1 MDELR
6 YRNVKLKRIK
16 NRDARVRNNR
26 MFQEDQGAFYRKT
39 QGTEQL
45 RGEVPDME
53 KFEEFWGGIW
63 EDETKTPNRK
73 WMNTVAKKIR
83 EKVKNVQEFTITEK
97 NFYDIV
103 KKRKNWSAPGI
114 DGIQNFWWKKLKGA
128 WKSIIRC
135 FTRWREQPEVI
146 PDWLTQG
153 RTVLL
158 PKTEDLSSERNY
170 RPITCLNTCYK
181 IFTGM
186 IGKYMKEHAERNNI
200 WDRCQLGTCS
210 GVLGTVDQLL
220 IDAAIMD
227 EVRNQQRNLA
237 VAFYD
242 YQKAYDMVRHD
253 WMIRVYRWMGIQEK
267 VVKVLIKLMKGW
279 KTRLEVTQNGKVKT
293 SRLLNIMKGFLQG
306 DSYAPVG
313 FCLTAVPVSMLL
325 EETDGYK
332 MGQKDEERV
341 KRTHSLFIDD
351 LKTYQENQQKLEIA
365 NETIVKASMDTG
377 ACYGVKK
384 CAEIVFKKGKMI
396 KGEGLTVLEE
406 KMEALDPNKN
416 EIYTF
421 LGCEQANKIDVKR
434 VMERV
439 KKEIR
444 KRLDHLTSLNLNDQ
458 NLMKAINSRVI
469 PVAGYV
475 MNVCHLGKNEL
486 DELDKLVKNVL
497 RREGFHGRQSSD
509 ERLYTKRT
517 EGGRG
522 LKSFKEVYDETRTR
536 VACYM
541 ATSTNEWIAAAWRNE
556 IRKEQTSLKREVE
569 RIMRDVNTI
578 VSFDEGSIAI
588 GEEKC
593 TDWKNGWTN
602 LKKILNEGQ
611 KRNKQQSLGEKQ
623 LQSEIPK
630 LYGEDD
636 FGWLK
641 CNTDPRK
648 TSSIFAL
655 QEQMIETKAW
665 KKIRGLVDDD
675 SCRLCGEH
683 RETVQHLLSGCKKL
697 AGTEYLK
704 RHDNALKVLAV
715 KWAIK
720 NGMLPEDTKW
730 YTVKWQRGTVL
741 ERNGQK
747 LFWDWEHRMRTNCTE
762 RRPDLTLEDSAN
774 KTIVL
779 VDMACPMEFNR
790 MKKRDDKVTK
800 YQQLCFEVRERRE
813 GYTVE
818 VIPTIIGCL
827 GGGMKELRTNI
838 KRILK
843 NYCDDN
849 ELHIIAN
856 EMQKTVLWESE
867 SIIRKTLSGLLT

>member
-1 MDELR
+1 M
-6 YRNVKLKRIK
+6 
-16 NRDARVRNNR
+16 
-26 MFQEDQGAFYRKT
+26 
-39 QGTEQL
+39 
-45 RGEVPDME
+45 
-53 KFEEFWGGIW
+53 
-63 EDETKTPNRK
+63 
-73 WMNTVAKKIR
+73 
-83 EKVKNVQEFTITEK
+83 QEFTITEK

-146 PDWLTQG
+146 PDWLTQV

-200 WDRCQLGTCS
+200 WDRSQLGTCS

-306 DSYAPVG
+306 DSYSPVG
-313 FCLTAVPVSMLL
+313 FCLTEVPVSMLL

-406 KMEALDPNKN
+406 KMEAIDPNKN

-421 LGCEQANKIDVKR
+421 LGFEQANKIDVKR

-522 LKSFKEVYDETRTR
+522 LKSFKEVYNETRTR

-588 GEEKC
+588 GDEKC
-593 TDWKNGWTN
+593 TDWKDGWTN

-623 LQSEIPK
+623 LQSKIPK

-730 YTVKWQRGTVL
+730 YTVK
-741 ERNGQK
+741 
-747 LFWDWEHRMRTNCTE
+747 
-762 RRPDLTLEDSAN
+762 
-774 KTIVL
+774 
-779 VDMACPMEFNR
+779 
-790 MKKRDDKVTK
+790 
-800 YQQLCFEVRERRE
+800 
-813 GYTVE
+813 
-818 VIPTIIGCL
+818 
-827 GGGMKELRTNI
+827 
-838 KRILK
+838 
-843 NYCDDN
+843 
-849 ELHIIAN
+849 
-856 EMQKTVLWESE
+856 
-867 SIIRKTLSGLLT
+867 